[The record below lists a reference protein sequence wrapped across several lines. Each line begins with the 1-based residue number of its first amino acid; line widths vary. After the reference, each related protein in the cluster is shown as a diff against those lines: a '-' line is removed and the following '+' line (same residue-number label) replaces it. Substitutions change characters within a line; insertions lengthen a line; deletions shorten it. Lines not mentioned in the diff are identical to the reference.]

1 MSSAKNYLQ
10 QLRALRAELDKVVIG
25 YERIKDSIILVLLA
39 DGNVL
44 LKAVPGTAKTTLVNA
59 LQKAI
64 ENCKASRLQ
73 LTPDVRPSDIVGGK
87 IWDPASRRFVTVWGP
102 AVENDHEAVNL
113 LLADE
118 LNRTTGLTL
127 AALLQLAQ
135 EKGVTIGD
143 TTRAMEDL
151 YMICATINPVEQEGT
166 YTLPEAMV
174 DRFAVLLHMGYVT
187 RAQEIAM
194 LDNILTNRRK
204 SINLVQKVVSKEDLL
219 GMREQINDIAAQMSR
234 PAKEY
239 IVDLVRATRP
249 SDDQFEAV
257 HGKEEAGK
265 LTKAIQY
272 GASPRAIIW
281 TAYLAAAHA
290 FYNGQEKVT
299 TENIKSVAS
308 DVLNHRLILKPT
320 AGSKFQIDQDVLE
333 PVLQK
338 VKLIDGR
345 LPE

>member
-1 MSSAKNYLQ
+1 MSMKIFQ
-10 QLRALRAELDKVVIG
+10 QLLRALRAELDKVVIG
-25 YERIKDSIILVLLA
+25 YDRIKDLIILVLLI

-44 LKAVPGTAKTTLVNA
+44 LEAVPGTAKTTLINA

-64 ENCKASRLQ
+64 ENCTASRLQ
-73 LTPDVRPSDIVGGK
+73 LTPDIKPSDIIGGK
-87 IWDPASRRFVTVWGP
+87 IWDPASRTFVTVWGP
-102 AVENDHEAVNL
+102 AVENDGKPVNIL
-113 LLADE
+113 LGDE
-118 LNRTTGLTL
+118 FNRTTGKTHS
-127 AALLQLAQ
+127 ALLQPAQ
-135 EKGVTIGD
+135 EKAVTIGD
-143 TTRAMEDL
+143 ITRQMEEL

-166 YTLPEAMV
+166 YSVPEAMV
-174 DRFAVLLHMGYVT
+174 DRFAVLLRMGYVT

-194 LDNILTNRRK
+194 LTNILTNKRK
-204 SINLVQKVVSKEDLL
+204 SIDLVKRVVSKEQLL
-219 GMREQINDIAAQMSR
+219 EMRQHIYNIAAQMSN
-234 PAKEY
+234 PLIEY

-249 SDDQFEAV
+249 CDDQFEAV

-272 GASPRAIIW
+272 GASPRAEIW

-290 FYNGQEKVT
+290 FYNGQEKVSID
-299 TENIKSVAS
+299 NVKAIAA

-320 AGSKFQIDQDVLE
+320 AGSKFRIEEDVLE
-333 PVLQK
+333 PLMQK